1 MPDPGQ
7 AAEILRLQN
16 EVAKKDSS
24 SQQLNNVIKQL
35 QSKLQ
40 EKITELEDAK
50 IDKDKFKEL
59 YEEYSEKLAK
69 IEVGLETGNLEMG
82 SLE

>member
-40 EKITELEDAK
+40 EKITELEDVK